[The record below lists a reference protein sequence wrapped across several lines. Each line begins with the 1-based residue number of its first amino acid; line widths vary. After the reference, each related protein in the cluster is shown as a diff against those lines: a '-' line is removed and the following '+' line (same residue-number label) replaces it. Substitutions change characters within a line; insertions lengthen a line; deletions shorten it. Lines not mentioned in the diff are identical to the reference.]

1 MDALETVKYHK
12 VGESKD
18 FGFSYSKMNFKP
30 KLPED
35 QEPISSQL
43 QNDASSQTL
52 ENHTAELQMLN
63 LVFQVKLGRK
73 MSPADHRKHSQ
84 SVAVRVQ
91 EHLQSTAQAIR
102 MREKLPTNH

>member
-1 MDALETVKYHK
+1 
-12 VGESKD
+12 
-18 FGFSYSKMNFKP
+18 MNFKP

-73 MSPADHRKHSQ
+73 MSPADHRKHSK
-84 SVAVRVQ
+84 SVVAVQVQ

-102 MREKLPTNH
+102 MREKLPTHH